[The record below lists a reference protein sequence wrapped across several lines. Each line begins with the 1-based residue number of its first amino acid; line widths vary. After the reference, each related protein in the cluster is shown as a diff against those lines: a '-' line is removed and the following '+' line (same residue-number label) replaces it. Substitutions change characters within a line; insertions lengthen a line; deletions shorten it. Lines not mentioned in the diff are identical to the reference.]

1 MGISERSR
9 LNENTDYPG
18 YNHVPSNP
26 GFGAPGFG
34 AICQRMKRRKRAR
47 PHLPCMRWQTVLI
60 FHGLAMKD
68 SAGEKGVR
76 KMKKPAR

>member
-1 MGISERSR
+1 
-9 LNENTDYPG
+9 
-18 YNHVPSNP
+18 
-26 GFGAPGFG
+26 
-34 AICQRMKRRKRAR
+34 
-47 PHLPCMRWQTVLI
+47 MRWQTVLI